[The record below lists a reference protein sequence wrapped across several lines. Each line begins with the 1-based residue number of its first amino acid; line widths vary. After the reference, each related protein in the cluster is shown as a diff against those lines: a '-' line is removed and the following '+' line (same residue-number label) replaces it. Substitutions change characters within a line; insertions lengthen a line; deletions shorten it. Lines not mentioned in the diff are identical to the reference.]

1 MKKDQSQICVQSKA
15 FALRI
20 IQLYRY
26 LTEDR
31 KEYVLSKQILRS
43 GTGIGANV
51 HEATQAQSRAD
62 FISKLS
68 IALKEA
74 SETEYWLQLL
84 AESSLITKKQGEDLM
99 RDLVSILRMLTASI
113 KTTKSQKSSEPSTCH
128 LSPIT
133 CHLK

>member
-15 FALRI
+15 FALRMVR
-20 IQLYRY
+20 LYRY
-26 LTEDR
+26 LTESK
-31 KEYVLSKQILRS
+31 KEFVLSKQILRS

-62 FISKLS
+62 FISKQS

-84 AESSLITKKQGEDLM
+84 IESSLVSKKQGEDLM
-99 RDLVSILRMLTASI
+99 HDLVSILRMLTASI
-113 KTTKSQKSSEPSTCH
+113 KTAKSQKHS
-128 LSPIT
+128 
-133 CHLK
+133 